1 MENYKNYSCNRH
13 EFAVRSGRYEEF
25 SFLRCVRSV
34 RCVGRHCTRHCA
46 PTGWRSVCIPEVCHV
61 EVSSLSL
68 RRNKLGI
75 GLLAGWLAGSGRSAP
90 RQHKQ
95 TGHPDHQHAVPRR
108 RTAPAVEL
116 LVSRIRFRV
125 SCSINRS
132 QLGEVPQSL
141 DNLPHSAFF
150 ALYRHL
156 LCTSFVRCLS
166 QLTFRFLNLRPIH
179 MGIFAFCNPR

>member
-1 MENYKNYSCNRH
+1 MSLPSVLADMKSFH
-13 EFAVRSGRYEEF
+13 SFAV
-25 SFLRCVRSV
+25 SV
-34 RCVGRHCTRHCA
+34 RCVALGATAHVIA
-46 PTGWRSVCIPEVCHV
+46 PTAWRSVCIPEVCHV

-75 GLLAGWLAGSGRSAP
+75 GWLAGACSGRSAP

-108 RTAPAVEL
+108 RTAPAVDL

-132 QLGEVPQSL
+132 QLGEVPQPL

-156 LCTSFVRCLS
+156 LCTSYAVSTYFS
-166 QLTFRFLNLRPIH
+166 FLNLRPIH
-179 MGIFAFCNPR
+179 VGIFAFCNPRWRLM